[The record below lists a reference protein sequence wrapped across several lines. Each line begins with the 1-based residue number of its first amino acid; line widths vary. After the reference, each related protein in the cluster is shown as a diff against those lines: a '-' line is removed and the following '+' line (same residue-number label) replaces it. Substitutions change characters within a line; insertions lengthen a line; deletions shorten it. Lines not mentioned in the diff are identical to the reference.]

1 MQNKVK
7 LEDCP
12 VGFFKSEAGELCFKN
27 EYGDSYLIPSGIH
40 FWGGAKT
47 YGDVKKLPVTP
58 IGIIEAAECLKAL
71 STEEIMVKVDIGVT
85 YSEAYEKYIIKEMK
99 NKCSK

>member
-12 VGFFKSEAGELCFKN
+12 IGFFKSEAGELCFKN
-27 EYGDSYLIPSGIH
+27 EYGDSYLVPNGVH

-47 YGDVKKLPVTP
+47 YGEVKKLLVTP
-58 IGIIEAAECLKAL
+58 VGLIEAAECLMEGANN
-71 STEEIMVKVDIGVT
+71 EP
-85 YSEAYEKYIIKEMK
+85 
-99 NKCSK
+99 